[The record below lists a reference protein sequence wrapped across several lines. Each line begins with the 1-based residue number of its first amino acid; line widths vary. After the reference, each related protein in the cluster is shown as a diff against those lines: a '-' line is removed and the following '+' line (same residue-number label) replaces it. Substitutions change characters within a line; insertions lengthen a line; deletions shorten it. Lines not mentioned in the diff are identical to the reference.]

1 MSDRRPCFEFLMVLQ
16 IASANHC
23 NLHLDEFF
31 DNIISLVLTH
41 LENFFL
47 FYVFPYRVF
56 EFVLGIFC
64 DISLHVN
71 PPRFYYPLA
80 RHKK

>member
-1 MSDRRPCFEFLMVLQ
+1 MSDRRPCFEFLMALQ

-31 DNIISLVLTH
+31 DNVISLVLTH
-41 LENFFL
+41 LEIVFL
-47 FYVFPYRVF
+47 FCVFPYRVF
-56 EFVLGIFC
+56 EFVLG
-64 DISLHVN
+64 ISLHVN

>member
-31 DNIISLVLTH
+31 DNVISLVITH
-41 LENFFL
+41 LENSFL

-56 EFVLGIFC
+56 EFVLGIF
-64 DISLHVN
+64 L
-71 PPRFYYPLA
+71 
-80 RHKK
+80 